1 MEGPQFQNFTKEVI
15 HNPLM
20 NGMNVKYDM
29 VSLVNRE
36 DMNVQDLYVMRYKEN
51 LGKNMFSILCNE
63 TFCKKKLVDILLYI
77 KNLTRCD
84 AKHIQIDLGDKYDSS
99 KLKKD
104 VMYIFDLRSM
114 DIKGRDIFGESILNI
129 MLRDMMEKCVGFIFI
144 VDKLEKLPSLM
155 MTMSQLVFVDK
166 ENYKRDETEVIL
178 RKTALLSYKSEVEVD
193 IDFLVINKTSLVTK
207 IANFNKFS
215 L

>member
-15 HNPLM
+15 ENPLM
-20 NGMNVKYDM
+20 SNNNYKYDM
-29 VSLVNRE
+29 TALVNKE
-36 DMNVQDLYVMRYKEN
+36 DMNVQNLYMMRYKEN
-51 LGKNMFSILCNE
+51 LGKNMFTMFCNE
-63 TFCKKKLVDILLYI
+63 SFCKKKLVDILLYI
-77 KNLTRCD
+77 KNVTRYD
-84 AKHIQIDLGDKYDSS
+84 AKYIQIDLGEKYDPS

-114 DIKGRDIFGESILNI
+114 DIKGRDIFGESLLNI
-129 MLRDMMEKCVGFIFI
+129 MLRDMLEKCVGFIFI
-144 VDKLEKLPSLM
+144 VNTLEKLPSLM
-155 MTMSQLVFVDK
+155 MTMSQLVFIDK
-166 ENYKRDETEVIL
+166 TIYDKQQIEVIL
-178 RKTALLSYKSEVEVD
+178 RKTGLLSYKSDVEID